1 MSKMSI
7 KQLTLGLVLMAISL
21 VSYGQS
27 RPEKTTAIIHKL
39 NLIEHQKQN
48 YKYQLDPLKYLAK
61 DNNSNRINELEKRLS
76 ENEIVTKI
84 SSAFDKVFTDSEIDA
99 MYTFIQTSAFDKFFT
114 SGETQKS
121 ILLEFKDI
129 DHEIAEIRN
138 DIKGV
143 TEIKTDELTEKEV
156 ESLTVDREDG
166 FYIAFDDTYSSDA
179 KDIKLEINPSLTSA
193 DILKIKKVYSKS
205 FRNRPEISIVLTKE
219 GAQKF
224 YMLTKENIGKT
235 IAIVIDKKI
244 ISAPKVV
251 TEIKGGKL
259 NISGDFSEN
268 EIDEMIEKLK
278 GK

>member
-1 MSKMSI
+1 MSI